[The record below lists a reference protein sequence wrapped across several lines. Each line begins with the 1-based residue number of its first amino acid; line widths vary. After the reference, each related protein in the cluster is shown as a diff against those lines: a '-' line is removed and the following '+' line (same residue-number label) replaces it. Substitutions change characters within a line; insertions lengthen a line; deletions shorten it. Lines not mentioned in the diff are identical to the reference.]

1 MHFPFKLGS
10 HRGRNKIPHTHTLK
24 HAALQPVFTESWLIG
39 SHSGGF
45 MVVLMQLD
53 VELVLQ
59 QLKTQV
65 PGEAR
70 RNAFTAHKQTY
81 LL

>member
-39 SHSGGF
+39 SHSCGF

-53 VELVLQ
+53 VVLV
-59 QLKTQV
+59 
-65 PGEAR
+65 
-70 RNAFTAHKQTY
+70 FCSS
-81 LL
+81 